1 MASWWRRTSVS
12 DPMTPKDWQALYAA
26 IGTSRRWEP
35 KTGAL
40 WECPHCQDRIRSMHR
55 HDFVTCKCG
64 KTSVDGGGE
73 YDRMSWEDKPPI
85 KVGP

>member
-1 MASWWRRTSVS
+1 MSNIEDFA
-12 DPMTPKDWQALYAA
+12 ALLLKAN
-26 IGTSRRWEP
+26 ILPRQNPP

-55 HDFVTCKCG
+55 HDYVTCKCG

-73 YDRMSWEDKPPI
+73 YDRMCWEDKPPI

>member
-1 MASWWRRTSVS
+1 MYS
-12 DPMTPKDWQALYAA
+12 DFAELLRYIPIAPRVPPK
-26 IGTSRRWEP
+26 P
-35 KTGAL
+35 GAL

-73 YDRMSWEDKPPI
+73 YDRMSWRDKPPI